1 MYKCLVIGLCLVA
14 CALAGAALAQ
24 QPADVSMVQ
33 LIANPSAFN
42 GKLIRVT
49 GFLRL
54 EFEGNEL
61 YLHKDDYIH
70 SVYKNGLWLELSRD
84 ESAKNMRLDQN
95 YVTVIGVFDSRDQ
108 GHNGLASGAIV
119 KIQHIELSPRRNR

>member
-1 MYKCLVIGLCLVA
+1 MHKYLVVLCLVA
-14 CALAGAALAQ
+14 CAVAGAAVAQ
-24 QPADVSMVQ
+24 EPADVSMVQ

-61 YLHKDDYIH
+61 YLHRDDYVH

-84 ESAKNMRLDQN
+84 ESAKNMRLDQD

-108 GHNGLASGAIV
+108 GHNGLTSGAIV
-119 KIQHIELSPRRNR
+119 KIQRIELSPRRSR